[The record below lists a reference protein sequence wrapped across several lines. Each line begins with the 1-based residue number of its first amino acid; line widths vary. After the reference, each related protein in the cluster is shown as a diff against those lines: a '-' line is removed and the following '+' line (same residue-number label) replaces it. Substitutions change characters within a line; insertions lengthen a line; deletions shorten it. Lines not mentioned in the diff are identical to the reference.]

1 MSKYV
6 CGKCNKGF
14 EDLQIFGGH
23 TCIADNPALA
33 AFGKVIRLGEYS
45 IDFGATVEE
54 AVEKQKVKATVQ
66 RLEDELRRGDLS
78 A

>member
-14 EDLQIFGGH
+14 EDLQLFGGH
-23 TCIADNPALA
+23 PCPGPNAALA
-33 AFGKVIRLGEYS
+33 AFGKVISLGEYS
-45 IDFGATVEE
+45 IDLNQTVDEV
-54 AVEKQKVKATVQ
+54 VEKQKIKATVQ